1 MESSGGD
8 ITSQSFI
15 GLCGNDC
22 DCGNN
27 VFIELFVENIVV
39 FVVPNIGWDTAE
51 VPKKLIILIIVV
63 FN

>member
-8 ITSQSFI
+8 TTSQSFI

-27 VFIELFVENIVV
+27 AFIELFVEKIVL
-39 FVVPNIGWDTAE
+39 FVVPNIGCDTAE
-51 VPKKLIILIIVV
+51 EPKKLILIV